1 MGLLDLLMPRT
12 EPQENLAQDDG
23 VFLDLLIV
31 SARDFA
37 RIHEQTRLEI
47 DTLNRLFLRYNRM
60 RYYMQQTQRNEINI
74 THNIDAH
81 YIKRDNNI
89 ILKSS

>member
-1 MGLLDLLMPRT
+1 MGLLDLLITRKEA
-12 EPQENLAQDDG
+12 EPVQDDG

-47 DTLNRLFLRYNRM
+47 ETMNSLFLRYNRM
-60 RYYMQQTQRNEINI
+60 CYYMQQTQRNEINI